1 MTDGKN
7 VVLKAKGGEIV
18 KDRTHAQGLWLT
30 KDEALGLLDIVLMS
44 PVELTSER
52 RDAVLKLSEFCREYL
67 RDDEEK
73 PARRRR
79 GRRGGRGRARPRPA
93 GALEATFDHGEEGY
107 GLWLDPAV
115 QDDPIY
121 AEYWAG
127 HRPVEVAIEEDQIVI
142 RRAGGDADTEDG
154 DVDGDGDAA

>member
-1 MTDGKN
+1 MLLTDGKI

-73 PARRRR
+73 PVTSAARKSV
-79 GRRGGRGRARPRPA
+79 
-93 GALEATFDHGEEGY
+93 
-107 GLWLDPAV
+107 AV
-115 QDDPIY
+115 
-121 AEYWAG
+121 A
-127 HRPVEVAIEEDQIVI
+127 
-142 RRAGGDADTEDG
+142 
-154 DVDGDGDAA
+154 